1 MAVAVRLRDWTF
13 VMTDTVSP
21 TESDPRDAILAEARR
36 LAVDALYSEKGHFEA
51 ASAWR
56 ARTYW
61 LGIPAALIGATAGAT
76 ILADMDPAIGGS
88 LALVGAAIT
97 ALMTFLN
104 PSERASQHHRSG
116 VSYGVLR
123 RALRQFVQIDVG
135 MMDIAGLIASN
146 SFSKTAAASR
156 NVFSPG
162 RFGAL
167 RSGMTTGLSGAAG
180 SRPDL
185 RRRSSATRSRYQ
197 SRANSRA
204 KATFVSFVDCR

>member
-1 MAVAVRLRDWTF
+1 MALAVRLRDWKL
-13 VMTDTVSP
+13 VMTDTVSAA
-21 TESDPRDAILAEARR
+21 EIDPRDAILAEARR

-56 ARTYW
+56 GRTYS

-123 RALRQFVQIDVG
+123 RALRQFVQIDIG
-135 MMDIAGLIASN
+135 MMD
-146 SFSKTAAASR
+146 
-156 NVFSPG
+156 VV
-162 RFGAL
+162 AL
-167 RSGMTTGLSGAAG
+167 RSRLSELTEKIGALQSESLPIPSAAHKKAFKSIQSGSAEYTPEELALAG
-180 SRPDL
+180 G
-185 RRRSSATRSRYQ
+185 
-197 SRANSRA
+197 
-204 KATFVSFVDCR
+204 

>member
-1 MAVAVRLRDWTF
+1 
-13 VMTDTVSP
+13 MTDTVSP
-21 TESDPRDAILAEARR
+21 AETDSRDAILAEARR

-56 ARTYW
+56 GRTYS
-61 LGIPAALIGATAGAT
+61 LGIPAALISATAGAT

-116 VSYGVLR
+116 VSYGGLR

-135 MMDIAGLIASN
+135 IMDVA
-146 SFSKTAAASR
+146 
-156 NVFSPG
+156 
-162 RFGAL
+162 AL
-167 RSGMTTGLSGAAG
+167 RSRLSELTEKIGALQSESLPIPSAAHKKAFKSIQGGSAEYTPQELALAG
-180 SRPDL
+180 G
-185 RRRSSATRSRYQ
+185 
-197 SRANSRA
+197 
-204 KATFVSFVDCR
+204 